1 MNEVSYGTNL
11 TDYIELGKARPWADW
26 IDLCHFLVMA
36 SCLVYTF
43 VKLTLMKDEP
53 SKDSVLFLTF
63 QTSLDW
69 VPDLVMDVYEVMT
82 VSPRFLAL
90 FTMCFMGRVKFTGQK
105 DTWNAVQYTIVKQLP
120 GYIAIEA
127 AFDCLI
133 RRSMLITLDD
143 VVWMLLYQIV
153 LNCNS

>member
-1 MNEVSYGTNL
+1 
-11 TDYIELGKARPWADW
+11 
-26 IDLCHFLVMA
+26 MA

-90 FTMCFMGRVKFTGQK
+90 FTMCFMGRVKFTG
-105 DTWNAVQYTIVKQLP
+105 
-120 GYIAIEA
+120 
-127 AFDCLI
+127 
-133 RRSMLITLDD
+133 
-143 VVWMLLYQIV
+143 
-153 LNCNS
+153 